1 MPPEA
6 LALALAAAVTHAGW
20 NVILAGRRDSESA
33 TAGALMF
40 AVLLGLPVAAFT
52 WRLEAEALP
61 FLAASSA
68 LSIGYFLL
76 LGAAYHRSE
85 LSLVYPLARGAGPL
99 VALAGAWMVLGQ
111 APSAWEALGVV
122 VVAAGILLVR
132 GLGSGG
138 DAIGVLMALGIG
150 VCIGSSVLL
159 DQRGLEHADAI
170 TYSMLALTV
179 SAVVHGLRVVRRR
192 GAAAIRAEAGPAVAL
207 AGALC
212 IVSYALFLWAL
223 ERGPAGPL
231 AAARETSVVI
241 ATVLAALMLREGV
254 TRGRLAGAVAVF
266 AGVALLG
273 LT

>member
-1 MPPEA
+1 VPPEA
-6 LALALAAAVTHAGW
+6 LAFALAAAVTHAGW

-33 TAGALMF
+33 TAGALAF

-52 WRLEAEALP
+52 WRLEAGALP

-68 LSIGYFLL
+68 LTIGYFLL
-76 LGAAYHRSE
+76 LGAAYHRAE

-99 VALAGAWMVLGQ
+99 VALAGAWLVLDH
-111 APSAWEALGVV
+111 APTAGEAVGVV
-122 VVAAGILLVR
+122 VVAAGIVLVR
-132 GLGSGG
+132 GVGPHG
-138 DAIGVLMALGIG
+138 DAVGVLMALGIG

-159 DQRGLEHADAI
+159 DQRGLEHADPI
-170 TYSMLALTV
+170 TYSLLALTV
-179 SAVVHGLRVVRRR
+179 SAVVHGARVLRRR
-192 GAAAIRAEAGPAVAL
+192 GAAAVRAELGPAVAL

-212 IVSYALFLWAL
+212 IVSYVLFLWAL

-254 TRGRLAGAVAVF
+254 TRGRLAGSVVVF
-266 AGVALLG
+266 AGVAVLG